1 MKLTSFVSSTI
12 ATMVLAGTITVGTV
26 PFQAINPHFSQ
37 ASAKEVMAKELSSQ
51 EKIAQIA
58 AIKGKPGSADLMR
71 QYYKDLTPIGI
82 QPGGAGMVVNLYSKK
97 ENTTL
102 SLCTVYDVVVAV
114 KKGEIA
120 KFPAAEVK

>member
-1 MKLTSFVSSTI
+1 
-12 ATMVLAGTITVGTV
+12 
-26 PFQAINPHFSQ
+26 
-37 ASAKEVMAKELSSQ
+37 MAKELSSQ
-51 EKIAQIA
+51 EKIAQIT
-58 AIKGKPGSADLMR
+58 AIKGQPGSADLMR

-114 KKGEIA
+114 KKGELNNLTLLLKTDTDSIFHLA
-120 KFPAAEVK
+120 QTP